1 MMKNLLYTGS
11 VVAVEAL
18 LLARGQVQ
26 LDLLL
31 SVYALVLKYVTY
43 NSVNS
48 FREGV
53 KKKTVFFRTLS

>member
-31 SVYALVLKYVTY
+31 PVYALVLKYVTY
-43 NSVNS
+43 NSANS
-48 FREGV
+48 FKCEISNV
-53 KKKTVFFRTLS
+53 